1 MQPDH
6 ADSSSIETLY
16 RQHGSQL
23 VLFASALTGE
33 RSRAQDM
40 VHHVFLKLLERGSLG
55 EATDARAYLFASV
68 RNAVLNDA
76 KVRTRHVPLEPE
88 SAWFDP
94 PDRDYAAERNLR
106 RAIGALSEDQ
116 REVVVLHI
124 WGDLTFFQIAQVLSV
139 SPNTA
144 ASRYR
149 YALARLRDAMSAREE
164 PCANA

>member
-1 MQPDH
+1 MLNH
-6 ADSSSIETLY
+6 AERSTIEELY
-16 RQHGSQL
+16 RQHGPQL

-33 RSRAQDM
+33 RSLAQDL
-40 VHHVFLKLLERGSLG
+40 VHQVFLKLLERGNLRH
-55 EATDARAYLFASV
+55 AADAKAYLFASV

-76 KVRTRHVPLEPE
+76 KVRARDVPLNEE
-88 SAWFDP
+88 YAWFDP
-94 PDRDYAAERNLR
+94 PDRDYGAERSLR
-106 RAIGALSEDQ
+106 RAIAALSDDQ

-124 WGDLTFFQIAQVLSV
+124 WGELTFFQIAQVLSV

-149 YALARLRDAMSAREE
+149 YALARLRDSMSAREE

>member
-1 MQPDH
+1 VQPTD
-6 ADSSSIETLY
+6 ADQSTLERLY
-16 RQHGSQL
+16 RQHGTQL
-23 VLFASALTGE
+23 VIFASALIGE
-33 RSRAQDM
+33 RSRAQDV
-40 VHHVFLKLLERGSLG
+40 VHQVFLKLLQRGSLG
-55 EATDARAYLFASV
+55 HAADTKAYLFTSV

-76 KVRTRHVPLEPE
+76 KVRARNVPLEQE

-124 WGDLTFFQIAQVLSV
+124 WGELTFFQIAQVLSI

-149 YALARLRDAMSAREE
+149 YALARLRDSMSAREE